1 MAVLINQKDCNVTRK
16 NLGVPDCILQNGRVV
31 GFIAVDPA
39 WQLDLSTDTF
49 TLAEANGFIQ
59 DGTFIPVLGAVEAI
73 NGTPEAVTEEYQGG
87 IMSVV
92 RNGLPM
98 FTFKF
103 LKGWAYARALYSMN
117 SFQAYKLLL
126 VFEDGSI
133 SGAVNGNL
141 FSGYDLGMLNTSTY
155 FHTDGAVS
163 GNNTTT
169 VQLTNADQYNLYTGV
184 LDRSTLGFDAN
195 ALFPITD
202 IAMVGR
208 ADVSEQ
214 KIYFKPTFAMNGASP
229 LGGIVTGSLRFTINS
244 VVDTITAL
252 STTYDPITKEYS
264 FEPTTAFI
272 LTDDLQVTLYDTVN
286 SVAVAKIGQK
296 YYEGTTGEFNP
307 TA

>member
-1 MAVLINQKDCNVTRK
+1 MAVLINQKDCNITRK

-39 WQLDLSTDTF
+39 WQLDLSTDAF

-59 DGTFIPVLGAVEAI
+59 DGTFIPVLGNVEVL
-73 NGTPEAVTEEYQGG
+73 NNTPEATEEEFQGG
-87 IMSVV
+87 IMNVV

-98 FTFKF
+98 FAQKNV
-103 LKGWAYARALYSMN
+103 KGWAYARALYSMN
-117 SFQAYKLLL
+117 SFGAYSTLL

-133 SGAVNGNL
+133 SGALNGNI
-141 FSGYDLGMLNTSTY
+141 FSGYTTGKINTGTY

-163 GNNTTT
+163 GNSVTTW
-169 VQLTNADQYNLYTGV
+169 QIINADQYNLYTGV

-202 IAMVGR
+202 IDMVGR

-214 KIYFKPTFAMNGASP
+214 KIYFKPTFAMNGAST
-229 LGGIVTGSLRFTINS
+229 LGGVVTGSLRFTINS

-272 LTDDLQVTLYDTVN
+272 LADDLQVTLYDAVN

-307 TA
+307 VA

>member
-1 MAVLINQKDCNVTRK
+1 MVLINQKDCNVTRK

-49 TLAEANGFIQ
+49 TLTEANGFIQ

-184 LDRSTLGFDAN
+184 LDRSTLGFDAS

-202 IAMVGR
+202 ITMVGR

-214 KIYFKPTFAMNGASP
+214 KIYFKPTFAMNGAST

>member
-1 MAVLINQKDCNVTRK
+1 MAVLINQKDCNTTRK
-16 NLGVPDCILQNGRVV
+16 NLGVPDCIIQNGRVT

-39 WQLDLSTDTF
+39 WQLDTATDTF
-49 TLAEANGFIQ
+49 TSSEANAFIQ

-73 NGTPEAVTEEYQGG
+73 NGTPEAVTEEFQGG

-117 SFQAYKLLL
+117 SFQSYKLLL

-133 SGAVNGNL
+133 SGALSGTI
-141 FSGYDLGMLNTSTY
+141 FSGYDLGMLNTGTY

-163 GNNTTT
+163 GNNTTV
-169 VQLTNADQYNLYTGV
+169 VQLTNADQYNLYTAV

-195 ALFPITD
+195 TLFPITD
-202 IAMVGR
+202 ITMTGR

-214 KIYFKPTFAMNGASP
+214 KIYFKANFSMNEASQ
-229 LGGIVTGSLRFTINS
+229 LGGIAIANLRFTING
-244 VVDTITAL
+244 VADTIVAL
-252 STTYDPITKEYS
+252 SLTYEPSTKEWE

-272 LTDDLQVTLYDTVN
+272 ISDALTVTLYDSVN
-286 SVAVAKIGQK
+286 SVAVAKIGTK
-296 YYEGTTGEFNP
+296 YYEGGTGNITP